1 MKLPR
6 VTNGMILT
14 CKYPQ
19 HGTRN
24 ILCNR
29 LGKIVKHGRSVNGQY
44 ITIRTVDGKF
54 RTLSRDRMIDA
65 KIVTP
70 TV

>member
-6 VTNGMILT
+6 LSNGMILA

-29 LGKIVKHGRSVNGQY
+29 LGQVIRHGRSNKGRFV
-44 ITIRTVDGKF
+44 TIRSADGTY
-54 RTLSRDRMIDA
+54 RTLSLDRMIDA
-65 KIVTP
+65 KIVTS
-70 TV
+70 

>member
-6 VTNGMILT
+6 ITNGMILS

-24 ILCNR
+24 ILCAR
-29 LGKIVKHGRSVNGQY
+29 LGKIIKHGRSLNGQY
-44 ITIRTVDGKF
+44 VTIRSADGTF
-54 RTLSRDRMIDA
+54 RTLSRDRMIDP
-65 KIVTP
+65 KIVS
-70 TV
+70 